1 VGDNKNDDEY
11 DMHVWQPGW
20 AMKQSKINGPEL
32 HCTKKKAQEIPKD
45 IPRHSFDLFIFAFRG
60 PRRI

>member
-45 IPRHSFDLFIFAFRG
+45 IYILRNCSIINFIHKTNT
-60 PRRI
+60 